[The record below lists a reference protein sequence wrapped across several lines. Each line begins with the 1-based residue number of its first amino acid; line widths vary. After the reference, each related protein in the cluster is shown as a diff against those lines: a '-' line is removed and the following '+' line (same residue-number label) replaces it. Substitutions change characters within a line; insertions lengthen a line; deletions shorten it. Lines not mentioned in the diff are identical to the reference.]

1 MKKLW
6 TCESIEV
13 LHTLF
18 WVTLLVTSSYDVVPK
33 QNLVHGTRLK
43 NPLTPSWR
51 RKRQTKWIYHMCTH
65 TYIYIYVYAYIY
77 VYMYIFILFVY
88 IYIYILPILTHF
100 IRSNRPT
107 LQTLHVSCAVPTNTL
122 LMPRHLLLSRFWW
135 QCWTNESA
143 NDLHWT
149 KRLKRMG
156 HMSTT
161 SYLHCADLLTHKHPF
176 LI

>member
-1 MKKLW
+1 MFGHKLAMTRMNLVDGSEWPRPNPVGCSWCCNTSWGKIWVFEVEFKKKPGAGVVIFSVDPNEMKKLW

-65 TYIYIYVYAYIY
+65 IYIYIYVCIYLYY
-77 VYMYIFILFVY
+77 VYTYTY
-88 IYIYILPILTHF
+88 YQY
-100 IRSNRPT
+100 
-107 LQTLHVSCAVPTNTL
+107 
-122 LMPRHLLLSRFWW
+122 
-135 QCWTNESA
+135 
-143 NDLHWT
+143 
-149 KRLKRMG
+149 
-156 HMSTT
+156 
-161 SYLHCADLLTHKHPF
+161 
-176 LI
+176 

>member
-6 TCESIEV
+6 TCESFEV

-33 QNLVHGTRLK
+33 QILVHGTRLK

-65 TYIYIYVYAYIY
+65 THIYICIY
-77 VYMYIFILFVY
+77 LYYLY
-88 IYIYILPILTHF
+88 TYTYYQYY
-100 IRSNRPT
+100 RPT
-107 LQTLHVSCAVPTNTL
+107 LQTLHVSCAVPTYTL

-143 NDLHWT
+143 NDLYWT

-161 SYLHCADLLTHKHPF
+161 SYLREAQNYWNTNIHF
-176 LI
+176 